1 MARPLILEKFKNFI
15 RASKIFCLCNYICL
29 DTICYWAPERLDPEH
44 SGGDERSNVWSLG
57 IVLIETIQ
65 AKNPILRKIDKKKI
79 NDFLAVQNS
88 IKNFKFKV
96 NEELTTSSLPLQSF
110 IEGCIKSF
118 DERVNYDS
126 IKKTKFYEEYKDR
139 VSENVMNLVNE
150 CLNSAEDHI
159 AEIELPQETEISQ
172 LALFEKENHRFS
184 FEAISEDD
192 APIYAH
198 RKTIIKGGVYG
209 IIPHRVAVKTFQI
222 YKSSEPVAKL
232 ERINNEIEVYR
243 RLYNVTVKEWSKINI
258 TTLIAYREK
267 LREVKFC
274 IELMDCNLLEVYT
287 FFHQAKQIPFPED
300 LWRCILSSIISALEH
315 CHKLMII
322 HCDIKPTNI
331 LFNQSGRIK
340 LTNFGHA
347 IDLNNP
353 LSYIGGTPAYWTPE
367 IFVDTKAR
375 LNPKRDIWS
384 LGITLAESL
393 LGHLPYLEKENEKPN
408 GLNVLEFINTMEI
421 PLIKHADVSQERI

>member
-1 MARPLILEKFKNFI
+1 MA
-15 RASKIFCLCNYICL
+15 A
-29 DTICYWAPERLDPEH
+29 
-44 SGGDERSNVWSLG
+44 
-57 IVLIETIQ
+57 
-65 AKNPILRKIDKKKI
+65 
-79 NDFLAVQNS
+79 
-88 IKNFKFKV
+88 
-96 NEELTTSSLPLQSF
+96 SSLPLQSF
-110 IEGCIKSF
+110 IEKCLKSF

-126 IKKTKFYEEYKDR
+126 IQITEFYKKYKGR
-139 VSENVMNLVNE
+139 VSENVMNLVNK
-150 CLNSAEDHI
+150 CLNSVEDNT
-159 AEIELPQETEISQ
+159 AEIELPKKTEISQ
-172 LALFEKENHRFS
+172 LALFEKENYRFN

-222 YKSSEPVAKL
+222 YKSSVPAAKL
-232 ERINNEIEVYR
+232 ERIKYEIEVYK

-258 TTLIAYREK
+258 TTLIAYRERPK
-267 LREVKFC
+267 EFDFC
-274 IELMDCNLLEVYT
+274 VELMDCNLLEVYT
-287 FFHQAKQIPFPED
+287 FFHQTKQTFPED
-300 LWRCILSSIISALEH
+300 LWRCILSSIINALEH

-340 LTNFGHA
+340 LTNFGQA

-375 LNPKRDIWS
+375 LDPKRDIWS
-384 LGITLAESL
+384 LCITLAESL
-393 LGHLPYLEKENEKPN
+393 LGHLPYLEKEKEKPN

-421 PLIKHADVSQERI
+421 PLIKHADVSQRRIWDHRDKGKCGLEGVLEIEGGGGTILKS